1 MEKSGYILLVEDE
14 IIPAMQMTVELQR
27 AGFRVLDFVCT
38 GEEAVAC
45 ALKEKP
51 DLILMDINLA
61 GKIDGIEAATIIRK
75 ISSSVKIIMV
85 TDYNEELLKQ
95 KAFNTGVNDYLL
107 KEELTKL
114 KNYL

>member
-1 MEKSGYILLVEDE
+1 MKVLIADDNLRMREFIKYIINEQGHTAVEASNGLMAVDNFLFHKPE
-14 IIPAMQMTVELQR
+14 IV
-27 AGFRVLDFVCT
+27 
-38 GEEAVAC
+38 
-45 ALKEKP
+45 
-51 DLILMDINLA
+51 LMDVKMA
-61 GKIDGIEAATIIRK
+61 VMDGIEAATIIRK